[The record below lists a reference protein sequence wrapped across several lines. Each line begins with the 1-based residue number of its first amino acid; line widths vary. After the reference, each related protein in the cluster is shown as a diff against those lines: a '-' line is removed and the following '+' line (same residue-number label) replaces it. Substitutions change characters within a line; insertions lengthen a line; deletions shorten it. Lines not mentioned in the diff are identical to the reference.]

1 MTALKTPEK
10 TSRRQELRRN
20 WLVQLYAWALLL
32 FEENRQLVY
41 GLGIGLLALVLA
53 LPGYVYYQ
61 QQQAEQANEL
71 LGQIL
76 PVYEQ
81 GNYDQALNG
90 NAQRAGLLTIA
101 DDYGGTEAGNL
112 ATFYAA
118 TALYEQG
125 EYDRALTYYQRFEKQ
140 NDFIGASAYA
150 AEASI
155 YESRGDMQTAAERY
169 EQAAEQYQNKLTAP
183 RYLLEAG
190 KAYEE
195 AGNDAAAEEVYRR
208 IQEEYP
214 DSDQAEEVK
223 RYLARVKAR
232 QQKSG
237 A

>member
-41 GLGIGLLALVLA
+41 GLGVGLLVLVLA
-53 LPGYVYYQ
+53 IPGYVYYQ

-81 GNYDQALNG
+81 GNYDQALDG

-118 TALYEQG
+118 TALYEKG
-125 EYDRALTYYQRFEKQ
+125 EYDRAPTYYQRFEKQ

-195 AGNDAAAEEVYRR
+195 AGNDSAAEEVYRR

-223 RYLARVKAR
+223 RYLARVQAR
-232 QQKSG
+232 LRK
-237 A
+237 